1 MTDSTAIII
10 EDHRYFAT
18 VNNQIEEMTP
28 NSINKSDFEKVSVK
42 TEEDLEKCIEQSPC
56 VSKLGNAANIVIDDI
71 DKKISYDI
79 PMPLFCKL
87 LLQNSKES
95 KLDIKYKTTSRCLE
109 LKIDRNNV
117 VYEKVEKDK
126 SVIRNSYFY
135 GKRPDGLPSIID
147 CSLINTMID
156 NLQHSL
162 NIHFFG
168 DAYLK
173 DAEQLYFRYYDTH
186 DFSSTDITD

>member
-1 MTDSTAIII
+1 MTDTTAIII

-18 VNNQIEEMTP
+18 VNNQIEEMNP

-42 TEEDLEKCIEQSPC
+42 TEEDLEKCIEQSPS
-56 VSKLGNAANIVIDDI
+56 VAKLGNAVNIVIDDI
-71 DKKISYDI
+71 DKKISYDL

-87 LLQNSKES
+87 LLKNSKES
-95 KLDIKYKTTSRCLE
+95 KLDIKYKTTARCLE

-117 VYEKVEKDK
+117 VYENLVKDK

-147 CSLINTMID
+147 SSLINTMVE

-162 NIHFFG
+162 NIHFLG
-168 DAYLK
+168 DDYLK
-173 DAEQLYFRYYDTH
+173 DAEDLYFRYYDTH

>member
-1 MTDSTAIII
+1 MTDTSAIII

-18 VNNQIEEMTP
+18 VNNQIEEMNP
-28 NSINKSDFEKVSVK
+28 SSINKSDFEKVSVK

-56 VSKLGNAANIVIDDI
+56 VAKFGNAVNIVINDI
-71 DKKISYDI
+71 DKKISYDL

-87 LLQNSKES
+87 LLKNSKES
-95 KLDIKYKTTSRCLE
+95 KLDIKYKTTARCLE

-117 VYEKVEKDK
+117 IYENLVKDK

-147 CSLINTMID
+147 SSLINTMVE

-162 NIHFFG
+162 NIHFLG
-168 DAYLK
+168 DDYLK
-173 DAEQLYFRYYDTH
+173 DAEDLYFRYYNTH
-186 DFSSTDITD
+186 DFPSTDITD

>member
-1 MTDSTAIII
+1 MTDTTAIII

-18 VNNQIEEMTP
+18 VNNQIEEMNP

-56 VSKLGNAANIVIDDI
+56 VAKLGNAVNIVIDDI
-71 DKKISYDI
+71 DKKISYDL

-87 LLQNSKES
+87 LLKNSKES
-95 KLDIKYKTTSRCLE
+95 KLDIKYKTTARCLE

-117 VYEKVEKDK
+117 VYENLVKDK

-147 CSLINTMID
+147 SSLINTMVE

-162 NIHFFG
+162 NIHFLG
-168 DAYLK
+168 DDYLK
-173 DAEQLYFRYYDTH
+173 DAEDLYFRYYDTH